1 MADKNQ
7 ELTPEQI
14 AAMQAELEEL
24 KKDKERLTA
33 LEEENTILREKK
45 AGKNDHTG
53 KIVEGVFAAKLETT
67 DGKKSTKK
75 VQFIPGYVHCRLQS
89 GEKVWSADLMR
100 LANGNKLS
108 EEELKRSPELATVS
122 STAAADWLTS
132 LVRKGVNFLRIV
144 PVILLLLCF
153 TLSLEAQNFRSGHVE
168 YFDLDTLTN
177 AGSVTLM
184 PSKSAVGSNDQ
195 YSYLW
200 QVTSTQL
207 SGTTAATI
215 YVEESLFPS
224 GDYWA
229 LVDTVAVSAAGNI
242 LISGTMKGFRQR
254 IRIVGSGTQST
265 QLRVGTMF
273 RRL

>member
-24 KKDKERLTA
+24 KKDKERLAA

-53 KIVEGVFAAKLETT
+53 KIVEGVFAAKLETP

-89 GEKVWSADLMR
+89 GEKVWSADLMK
-100 LANGNKLS
+100 LANGKELS
-108 EEELKRSPELATVS
+108 KEELKRSPDLATVS

-144 PVILLLLCF
+144 PVILLLFGF
-153 TLSLEAQNFRSGHVE
+153 TFSMDAQNFRSGHVE
-168 YFDLDTLTN
+168 YFDVDTITN
-177 AGSVTLM
+177 TGSVIFL

-195 YSYLW
+195 YAYLW
-200 QVTSTQL
+200 QITTAEISD
-207 SGTTAATI
+207 TTAAQV

-229 LVDTVAVSAAGNI
+229 PVDTITISSAGSL
-242 LISGTMKGFRQR
+242 LISGNLKGFRQR
-254 IRIVGSGTQST
+254 LRVVGTETQSM
-265 QLRVGTMF
+265 QLRVGTMY

>member
-7 ELTPEQI
+7 ELTPDQI
-14 AAMQAELEEL
+14 AAMQEKLA
-24 KKDKERLTA
+24 A
-33 LEEENTILREKK
+33 LEEENTILRENKT
-45 AGKNDHTG
+45 GKNDHTG
-53 KIVEGVFAAKLETT
+53 KIVEGVFTAKLETP

-75 VQFIPGYVHCRLQS
+75 VQFIPGYVHCRLQN
-89 GEKVWSADLMR
+89 GEKVWSADLMN
-100 LANGNKLS
+100 LANGKKLS
-108 EEELKRSPELATVS
+108 EDELKRSPQLATVS
-122 STAAADWLTS
+122 SETAAEWLTS

-144 PVILLLLCF
+144 PVVLLLLCF
-153 TLSLEAQNFRSGHVE
+153 TFSLEAQNFRSGHVE

-195 YSYLW
+195 YTYLW

-229 LVDTVAVSAAGNI
+229 PVDTIAVSAAGNI

-265 QLRVGTMF
+265 QLRVGTMY